1 MPLTVAGRL
10 DARGFED
17 RRHDV
22 DDVMELGADAT
33 DVLDVAGPRNGHALP
48 GPAEMR
54 RHLLGPLERRIERP
68 RPRHRHMRVGLVGA
82 PVFVMQHLLGFREV
96 QNAVVGG
103 HLVRSALQGAFGAGA
118 VVAADVDD
126 QRVVE
131 LAHVLDR
138 LDDAADLMVGIGGV
152 GGKDLRLARVEF
164 LLDRRRASP
173 TSAGSSGQGVSWVFA
188 GITPSRFW
196 LAKICS
202 RSFSQPMSNLPLN
215 LSIHSFFGWC
225 GECVPPGT

>member
-1 MPLTVAGRL
+1 MSMMWWNWR
-10 DARGFED
+10 
-17 RRHDV
+17 
-22 DDVMELGADAT
+22 ADAA

-48 GPAEMR
+48 RAAEVR
-54 RHLLGPLERRIERP
+54 GHLLGPLERRVERP
-68 RPRHRHMRVGLVGA
+68 RPRHRHVRVGLVGA
-82 PVFVMQHLLGFREV
+82 PVFVVQHQLGFGQV

-103 HLVRSALQGAFGAGA
+103 HLVERALERAFGAGA

-152 GGKDLRLARVEF
+152 AGEHLRLARVEL
-164 LLDRRRASP
+164 LLDRARASP
-173 TSAGSSGQGVSWVFA
+173 TSAESSGQGVSWVFA

-215 LSIHSFFGWC
+215 FSIHSFVGWC
-225 GECVPPGT
+225 GEWVPPGT